1 MFLYAYISKKTMEAF
16 VRKLI
21 VLPLISVALL
31 SAQMM
36 MPQVLVKTSEFPIAL
51 GYTVELPPNFD
62 STKTYPLVVGIHGFG
77 DRMSSYVGTAQTLV
91 PDGAIGLYPESAYPL
106 SPMEEGE
113 RFGWTWWFWSDTTEP
128 SFVSNDLT
136 LDQSVRWIAAAI
148 EKVEKEYPVDH
159 SKVFLFGF
167 SQGGYLTYKVGLAYP
182 ELFRGLL
189 PAGGW
194 MDADSLHPLLLPD
207 AALKLPVR
215 ILHGAYDNVVEYKS
229 AESAYDTLKDRDMA
243 VELMRYPVKH
253 QLANEEFED
262 ARDFIFRE
270 LNPDTTPLI
279 SLLWPEEALSPDDHA
294 VFLHKVLCSS
304 APLADIEAGLLKL
317 YEEDTSEVV
326 RKEIIYLLGA
336 RRCTGAELALTLIL
350 ADKTQPQPLRQ
361 ASYSALIKLA
371 TESAWKTVDATPK
384 QLVITDVIPGGQGEA
399 VGLQA
404 RDVVLSYNNHKIT
417 TNTELRD
424 ALNSVKPE
432 TKSVIMLVERGGKRM
447 KIKLAPG
454 RIGIRL
460 AEEIK

>member
-1 MFLYAYISKKTMEAF
+1 MEAF
-16 VRKLI
+16 VKKLI
-21 VLPLISVALL
+21 VLTLVSVALL

-36 MPQVLVKTSEFPIAL
+36 MMPPQVLVKTSEFPIAL
-51 GYTVELPPNFD
+51 GYIVELPSDYD

-106 SPMEEGE
+106 PPMEEGE
-113 RFGWTWWFWSDTTEP
+113 NFGWTWWFWSDTTEP
-128 SFVSNDLT
+128 RFVSNDVT
-136 LDQSVRWIAAAI
+136 LDQTVRWIAEAI
-148 EKVEKEYPVDH
+148 RKVEKDYPVDP

-167 SQGGYLTYKVGLAYP
+167 SQGGFLTYKVGLTYP

-194 MDADSLHPLLLPD
+194 IDADSLHPLTLPE

-215 ILHGAYDNVVEYKS
+215 ILHGAYDNVVEYTS
-229 AESAYDTLKDRDMA
+229 AQAAYDTLKERELR
-243 VELMRYPVKH
+243 VELMSYPVKH
-253 QLANEEFED
+253 QLTNEEFED
-262 ARDFIFRE
+262 ARDFCYRE
-270 LNPDTTPLI
+270 LNPDTTALI
-279 SLLWPEEALSPDDHA
+279 NLLWPEEALTPDDHA
-294 VFLHKVLCSS
+294 ALLHKTLCSS
-304 APLADIEAGLLKL
+304 APLVDIEAGLLKL
-317 YEEDTSEVV
+317 YEEDTNEVV

-350 ADKTQPQPLRQ
+350 ADKTRPQPLRQ
-361 ASYSALIKLA
+361 SSYSALIKLA
-371 TESAWKTVDATPK
+371 TESSWKTVDATSK

-404 RDVVLSYNNHKIT
+404 RDVVLSYNNRKIT
-417 TNTELRD
+417 TNMELRD

-432 TKSVIMLVERGGKRM
+432 TKSVIMLIEREGKRM

-460 AEEIK
+460 AEEIR